1 MMEVPPA
8 HLRVAAI
15 IDTSIVSGPGR
26 QLAAVAGALR
36 AHDVDLRVFTFQR
49 AGSATSPYQAYL
61 DAAAVPFDVIPEG
74 GAADVTVVARLRRAL
89 DAFAPHVIQTHS
101 YRPAALALGLRLTG
115 SGWPWIAFFHGA
127 TSEDRKVRIYN
138 WVDRRLLARADRV
151 VVMSQAHRDA
161 FRALGDRVRLVH
173 NAVVHHA
180 DNTSQPASTPLSELP
195 RPRVACIGRL
205 SHEKGVD
212 ILLHAVRLLA
222 DRGIEFSVAVIGS
235 GPEDQSLRS
244 LNADLHLDDRVRFT
258 GAINPITPVY
268 ADVDVVVLPS
278 RSEGLP
284 NVLLEALAADRTVV
298 ATRVGA
304 VPEVLTDPDAG
315 VLVPSGSA
323 DALADGLALALD
335 RIDDVTCSAARAAT
349 VERFSLSR
357 RAAAHR
363 ELYDDLLAS
372 RLQRAG

>member
-8 HLRVAAI
+8 RLRVAAI

-36 AHDVDLRVFTFQR
+36 ERDVDLRVFTFQR
-49 AGSATSPYQAYL
+49 AGALTSPYQAYL
-61 DAAAVPFDVIPEG
+61 TAASVPFDVIPEG
-74 GAADVTVVARLRRAL
+74 GTTDVTVVARLGRAL
-89 DAFAPHVIQTHS
+89 DDFAPHVIQTHS
-101 YRPAALALGLRLTG
+101 YRPAALALAMRLTG
-115 SGWPWIAFFHGA
+115 RGWPWIAFFHGA

-138 WVDRRLLARADRV
+138 WVDRRLLSRADRV

-161 FRALGDRVRLVH
+161 FRALGNRVRIVH
-173 NAVVHHA
+173 NAVVPHA
-180 DNTSQPASTPLSELP
+180 DITNQPAATPLAGLP

-212 ILLHAVRLLA
+212 ILLRAVRMLA
-222 DRGIEFSVAVIGS
+222 DRGAAFSVAVIGS
-235 GPEDQSLRS
+235 GPEDQALRS
-244 LNADLHLDDRVRFT
+244 LAAELHLDDRVHFT
-258 GAINPITPVY
+258 GAINPVAPVY
-268 ADVDVVVLPS
+268 ADADVVILPS

-304 VPEVLTDPDAG
+304 VPEVLTNPDAG
-315 VLVPSGSA
+315 VLLPSGSA
-323 DALADGLALALD
+323 VALAAGLAQAFV
-335 RIDDVTCSAARAAT
+335 RIDDPACSAARAAT
-349 VERFSLSR
+349 AARFSLSR

-363 ELYDDLLAS
+363 ELYDDLLGS
-372 RLQRAG
+372 RLQQAG